1 MGIHLRQDGTRSSE
15 GSDAVIRIEN
25 VNALGGVTG
34 LSLGVPNTEFVAHF
48 GTLVVKRIAKYR
60 TRDAWTESETP
71 RESPKSPESTCASKK
86 AALDTLAKAIRKTQA
101 NPATSSRAKASRAKA
116 SAGSVWSMYA

>member
-15 GSDAVIRIEN
+15 GSDAVIRIEK

-71 RESPKSPESTCASKK
+71 RESPKSLNRRVLPKRPLWTLSRKPSERPRLIPRPLRERKHQERK
-86 AALDTLAKAIRKTQA
+86 PQQALF
-101 NPATSSRAKASRAKA
+101 
-116 SAGSVWSMYA
+116 G